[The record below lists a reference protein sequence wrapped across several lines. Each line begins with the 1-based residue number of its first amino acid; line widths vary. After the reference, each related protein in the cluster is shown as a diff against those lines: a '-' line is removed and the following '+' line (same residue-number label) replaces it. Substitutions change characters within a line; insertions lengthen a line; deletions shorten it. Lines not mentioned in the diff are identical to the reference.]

1 MKYFVL
7 LTVVAIMAVSC
18 SLGSMPD
25 EENIALLINSH
36 RNTLFSNYAFGEKE
50 EPVKSPI
57 NALSWYRAQR
67 DTMRRRIEIDI
78 EKDSAS
84 VTVKNI
90 IPGYLNVNYV
100 NDSLDTVMLQK
111 SYTDTIVRYAY
122 CIKDTV
128 KNHFG
133 GWRMESVSSG
143 IVQGDSLVAIDSVKL
158 SAGSYIDTI
167 IDNPAAPFKLD
178 NMMTLPPGIEI
189 EVTVYSAST
198 EQYFVHHDKRRG
210 EAVNGALSFKLSYF
224 EGYNSI
230 TPDIITG
237 SSVNTDDSDYFSE
250 MWILP
255 LYIEE

>member
-1 MKYFVL
+1 MKYFML
-7 LTVVAIMAVSC
+7 LTVIAVLAVSC

-25 EENIALLINSH
+25 EENVALLINSY
-36 RNTLFSNYAFGEKE
+36 RNTFFANYAFGEKE

-67 DTMRRRIEIDI
+67 DTMRRSMIIDI
-78 EKDSAS
+78 ENDSAF

-90 IPGYLNVNYV
+90 IPGYLNINYV

-111 SYTDTIVRYAY
+111 AYDDTIVRYAH

-158 SAGSYIDTI
+158 SADSYIDTI
-167 IDNPAAPFKLD
+167 IDNPAAAFKLD
-178 NMMTLPPGIEI
+178 NMITLPPGIEI

-210 EAVNGALSFKLSYF
+210 EAVNGAISFKLSYF

-230 TPDIITG
+230 TPDIVTG
-237 SSVNTDDSDYFSE
+237 SSINTDDSDYISE